1 MNSISIL
8 AARSLTEVLVSLA
21 INAFYVILW
30 FCIGMVF
37 LFGLI
42 MQLIKIYDWLFS
54 KDGKE
59 LEPASLPAGLIIVWW
74 GFFVVLPLLMWFK
87 YN

>member
-1 MNSISIL
+1 
-8 AARSLTEVLVSLA
+8 
-21 INAFYVILW
+21 
-30 FCIGMVF
+30 MVF